1 MWKMGGRRVSKFIN
15 IGFFNYVNA
24 CKVVAIKKYGSLPVK
39 RCVENAREQG
49 TLIDC
54 TEGRKTLS
62 AIFMVNGMIVTS
74 CKVSQTLAER
84 MEDKNGD

>member
-1 MWKMGGRRVSKFIN
+1 MNKLIN
-15 IGFFNYVNA
+15 VGLSNYVNVS
-24 CKVVAIKKYGSLPVK
+24 KIIAIKKYGSLPVK

-62 AIFMVNGMIVTS
+62 AIFMSNGMIVLS
-74 CKVSQTLAER
+74 CKISQTLAER
-84 MEDKNGD
+84 MEGVNVLD